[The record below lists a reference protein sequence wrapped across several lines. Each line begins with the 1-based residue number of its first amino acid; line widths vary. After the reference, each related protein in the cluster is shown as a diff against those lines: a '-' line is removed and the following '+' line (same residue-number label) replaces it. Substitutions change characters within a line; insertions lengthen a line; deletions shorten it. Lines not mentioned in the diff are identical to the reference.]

1 MLIIPG
7 FLRRV
12 LLSYRVAMPCATI
25 LDDCKYFGL
34 KNPTTQLLQCVPL
47 EPPNQYFLQA
57 DILSVET
64 ENISSTAI

>member
-12 LLSYRVAMPCATI
+12 LLSYRVATPYATM
-25 LDDCKYFGL
+25 LDDCKYFCL
-34 KNPTTQLLQCVPL
+34 KNPTTQLLQCIPPEL
-47 EPPNQYFLQA
+47 PNQYFLQA

-64 ENISSTAI
+64 ENISSRAT